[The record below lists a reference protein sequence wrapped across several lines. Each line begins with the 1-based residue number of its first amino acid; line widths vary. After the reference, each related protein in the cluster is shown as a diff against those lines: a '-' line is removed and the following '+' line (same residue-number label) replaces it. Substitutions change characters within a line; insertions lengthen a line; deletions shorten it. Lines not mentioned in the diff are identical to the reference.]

1 MIIDCAVHPVLADDE
16 FNREVGSPW
25 NLLKLPSLYGDR
37 YAAPFDQ
44 LSVPAEQAGSPAA
57 VADNLFNGAGVD
69 YAVLSPTTRGYWPN
83 PQQAAAVASAAN
95 RMLFERWLTAPAA
108 EGRFLGSIRLA
119 MNDTD
124 VALREID
131 RWADDDRFVQL
142 VVPARALATYGEQ
155 RFFPI
160 WRAAAERDLVVFVHD
175 DLGTL
180 VEPPPTQVGFPSFFA
195 ESHALRPLSGITQLT
210 SFIVAGVFER
220 LPALRVV
227 FGDVSVHAG
236 RSLVVRTDKD
246 WQSDRLE
253 VPWVTNA
260 PTSYLERHVRFV
272 TQADDEISP
281 HSSRTTGTIGGDNS
295 SLVVF
300 GSRHPYWDGANAKDV
315 FPTWTE
321 DERTRCLAGNAAQF
335 YPRLAAR
342 FSAEMS
348 A

>member
-1 MIIDCAVHPVLADDE
+1 MIIDCAIHPVLPDIE
-16 FNREVGSPW
+16 FNRAIGSPW
-25 NLLKLPSLYGDR
+25 NLLKLPTLYGDR

-44 LSVPAEQAGSPAA
+44 LSVSPEEAASPAA
-57 VADNLFNGAGVD
+57 VAEVLERSGVD

-95 RMLFERWLTAPAA
+95 TMLYENWLTATES
-108 EGRFLGSIRLA
+108 EGRFLGSIRIA

-160 WRAAAERDLVVFVHD
+160 WRAAAERGLVVFVHD

-180 VEPPPTQVGFPSFFA
+180 VEPPPSQVGFPSFYA
-195 ESHALRPLSGITQLT
+195 ETHTIRPLSGITQLT

-220 LPALRVV
+220 LPELRVV
-227 FGDVSVHAG
+227 FGDVSVHAA
-236 RSLVVRTDKD
+236 RSLAVRTDKD

-253 VPWVTNA
+253 VPWVVNA
-260 PTSYLERHVRFV
+260 PTSYLERHVRFI
-272 TQADDEISP
+272 TQPEDEISP
-281 HSSRTTGTIGGDNS
+281 HSARSTGTIGGDTS
-295 SLVVF
+295 SLVLF
-300 GSRHPYWDGANAKDV
+300 GSRHPYWDGVRAQDV
-315 FPTWTE
+315 FPAWTE
-321 DERTRCLAGNAAQF
+321 PERQRALADNAAQF

-342 FSAEMS
+342 FSAEVS

>member
-1 MIIDCAVHPVLADDE
+1 MIIDCAVHPVLPDAE
-16 FNREVGSPW
+16 FNREIGSPW

-44 LSVPAEQAGSPAA
+44 LSVPESEAANPAA
-57 VADNLFNGAGVD
+57 VAELLLRGAGVD
-69 YAVLSPTTRGYWPN
+69 YALLSPTTRGYWPN

-95 RMLFERWLTAPAA
+95 RMLFENWLTAPEAD
-108 EGRFLGSIRLA
+108 GRFLGSIRIA

-160 WRAAAERDLVVFVHD
+160 WRAAAERGLVVFVHD

-180 VEPPPTQVGFPSFFA
+180 IEPPPSQVGFPSFYA
-195 ESHALRPLSGITQLT
+195 ETHAIRPMSGITQLA

-220 LPALRVV
+220 LPELRVV
-227 FGDVSVHAG
+227 FGDVSVHAA
-236 RSLVVRTDKD
+236 RSLIVRTDKD

-253 VPWVTNA
+253 VPWVSDL
-260 PTSYLERHVRFV
+260 PTSYLGRHVRFI
-272 TQADDEISP
+272 TQAEDEISP
-281 HSSRTTGTIGGDNS
+281 HSARSAGNIGGDTS
-295 SLVVF
+295 SLVLF
-300 GSRHPYWDGANAKDV
+300 GSRHPYWDGVRSHDV
-315 FPTWTE
+315 FPTWSTE
-321 DERTRCLAGNAAQF
+321 DRARALAGNAAQF
-335 YPRLAAR
+335 YPRLASR
-342 FSAEMS
+342 LSAT
-348 A
+348 ANA

>member
-1 MIIDCAVHPVLADDE
+1 MIIDCAVHPVLPDEE
-16 FNREVGSPW
+16 FNKEIGSPW

-44 LSVPAEQAGSPAA
+44 LSVPAEQAASPSA
-57 VADNLFNGAGVD
+57 VADQLLHGAGVD
-69 YAVLSPTTRGYWPN
+69 LAVLTPTTRGYWPN

-95 RMLFERWLTAPAA
+95 RMLFENWLTAPEAD
-108 EGRFLGSIRLA
+108 GRFLGSIRLA

-131 RWADDDRFVQL
+131 RWADDDRFVQI

-160 WRAAAERDLVVFVHD
+160 WRAAAERGLVVFVHD

-180 VEPPPTQVGFPSFFA
+180 VEPPPSQVGFPSFYA
-195 ESHALRPLSGITQLT
+195 ETHAIRPLSGITQLT

-220 LPALRVV
+220 LPELRVV
-227 FGDVSVHAG
+227 FGDVSVHAA
-236 RSLVVRTDKD
+236 RSLAVRTDKD

-253 VPWVTNA
+253 VPWVSEA
-260 PTSYLERHVRFV
+260 PTSYLERHVRFI

-281 HSSRTTGTIGGDNS
+281 HSPRSTGNIGGDTS
-295 SLVVF
+295 SLVLF
-300 GSRHPYWDGANAKDV
+300 GSRHPYWDGVNAGDV
-315 FPTWTE
+315 FPTWSE
-321 DERTRCLAGNAAQF
+321 EERARCLADNAVQF

-342 FSAEMS
+342 LSADVS